1 MVMIAKQKYKV
12 IQQTNREDNM
22 NFYYDTSKLKRE
34 WSKDNLSNF
43 ANFLSEVMRS
53 DHYYKDGWSNGF
65 VEDFDDEYEGFLGR
79 VELRLECGRDEEG
92 HQEKFYE
99 TKIYESAEEFY
110 KDYDYYFKKK
120 QQAQANK

>member
-1 MVMIAKQKYKV
+1 
-12 IQQTNREDNM
+12 M

-43 ANFLSEVMRS
+43 ADFLSEVMRS

-65 VEDFDDEYEGFLGR
+65 VEDFDDEYA
-79 VELRLECGRDEEG
+79 ELRLEFGKDEEG

-99 TKIYESAEEFY
+99 TKTYESKEEFF
-110 KDYDYYFKKK
+110 KEYDYFFK
-120 QQAQANK
+120 QQASEQKG